1 MELLQALVRRGK
13 LTAVE
18 AALEARLIISGIPV
32 KVIVGVHHTI
42 PIIIRVPRVPL
53 SIPIHIR
60 VEPFIARVEYTIPI
74 HISVA
79 SIAAVVSI
87 KVHLA

>member
-32 KVIVGVHHTI
+32 KVIVGVEHTI
-42 PIIIRVPRVPL
+42 PIIIRVARVP
-53 SIPIHIR
+53 R
-60 VEPFIARVEYTIPI
+60 TIPI
-74 HISVA
+74 HITVA